1 MTSSI
6 SIRPPI
12 LQASL
17 QPPTHFLQHDHI
29 LALKLSRLDLPWHF
43 FIWSVFDVNIQVGMN
58 ITLNFLFVA
67 KLKSLLPSSSTL
79 RYNSLSMDSTKLQG
93 QGREQRVTSCN
104 AH

>member
-17 QPPTHFLQHDHI
+17 QPPTHFLQPNHI
-29 LALKLSRLDLPWHF
+29 LALKLSRLDFLWHF

-58 ITLNFLFVA
+58 ITL
-67 KLKSLLPSSSTL
+67 LLIFCL
-79 RYNSLSMDSTKLQG
+79 LQNY
-93 QGREQRVTSCN
+93 RVYYPRRLDTIP
-104 AH
+104 